1 MALSVLL
8 ACDRNTAFT
17 SIIRAEDKSDIKCLE
32 LCHTEKILSLNKN
45 CLQTPEII
53 DMFSEV
59 VMTYLP

>member
-53 DMFSEV
+53 DMFS
-59 VMTYLP
+59 